1 MKPYSLDLRQKVV
14 DAYDAGGISQR
25 KLAAQFR
32 VAPSIVEKLL
42 RQRRTLGTIEPQI
55 RQEQTKPKLG
65 PEHCLILKDL
75 VKQHNDRTLDEL
87 RFLLQEQ
94 TEVLVSTSTLDR
106 TLNKLGITRKKTLTP
121 SAKGTDRV
129 QALRFDY
136 WQLVKDIP
144 VEDLIFVDESGVNLA
159 FIRSHARSESGSRA
173 RGSVPPRGKNISFI
187 SAVSLQGLLA
197 QVAFVGSI
205 DTQTFEEEFVAL
217 HLLPKLWKGAYV
229 IMDNC
234 KIHKGE
240 EIERLIREAGAH
252 LIYLPPYSP
261 DFSPIEN
268 CWSKLKTILR
278 SIGARTRPDL
288 KKAIED
294 AFSQISLD
302 NFRAWFAHCCY
313 CTSPA

>member
-1 MKPYSLDLRQKVV
+1 
-14 DAYDAGGISQR
+14 
-25 KLAAQFR
+25 
-32 VAPSIVEKLL
+32 
-42 RQRRTLGTIEPQI
+42 
-55 RQEQTKPKLG
+55 
-65 PEHCLILKDL
+65 
-75 VKQHNDRTLDEL
+75 
-87 RFLLQEQ
+87 
-94 TEVLVSTSTLDR
+94 
-106 TLNKLGITRKKTLTP
+106 
-121 SAKGTDRV
+121 
-129 QALRFDY
+129 
-136 WQLVKDIP
+136 

-173 RGSVPPRGKNISFI
+173 RGSVPPRGKNISLV

-234 KIHKGE
+234 KIHKGD

-278 SIGARTRPDL
+278 TIGARTRPDL

-294 AFSQISLD
+294 AFAQITLD